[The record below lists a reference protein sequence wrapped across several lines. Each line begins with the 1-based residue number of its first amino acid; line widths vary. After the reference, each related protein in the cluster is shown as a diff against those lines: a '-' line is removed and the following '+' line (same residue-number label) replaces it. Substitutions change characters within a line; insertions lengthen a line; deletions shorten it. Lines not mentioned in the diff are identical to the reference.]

1 MAVTKSKTIYSEGVL
16 PLMVSSSSLQHL
28 SILRLTYHIQPGAFP
43 IPFPYWHQH
52 SFPASVSPETL
63 SAASLGALELLL
75 KQQTAPADTAAIIVE
90 PVLGE
95 GGYIPAPKAFL
106 EGLREICDRHGIM
119 LIADEVQSGFGRTG
133 SWFAIDDSGVR
144 PDILVI
150 AKVRLD
156 MNGEVEVT
164 DGFRAVGSGEW
175 VPSEWCRYAEG
186 AF

>member
-1 MAVTKSKTIYSEGVL
+1 
-16 PLMVSSSSLQHL
+16 
-28 SILRLTYHIQPGAFP
+28 
-43 IPFPYWHQH
+43 
-52 SFPASVSPETL
+52 
-63 SAASLGALELLL
+63 
-75 KQQTAPADTAAIIVE
+75 
-90 PVLGE
+90 
-95 GGYIPAPKAFL
+95 
-106 EGLREICDRHGIM
+106 M

-175 VPSEWCRYAEG
+175 VPSEWCRYTEG